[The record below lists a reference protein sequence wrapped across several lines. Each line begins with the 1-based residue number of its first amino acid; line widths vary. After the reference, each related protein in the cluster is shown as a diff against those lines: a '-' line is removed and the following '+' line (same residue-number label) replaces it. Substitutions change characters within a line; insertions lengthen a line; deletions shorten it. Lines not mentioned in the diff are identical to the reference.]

1 MTTATTVGSSPGN
14 RAPTCRSAL
23 GGKMRDVR
31 FGIVEGEP
39 GIFPDPI
46 ARLFRLLG
54 GGLRRKRQKDRAA
67 PAEQEQRPDETSA
80 PGST

>member
-1 MTTATTVGSSPGN
+1 
-14 RAPTCRSAL
+14 
-23 GGKMRDVR
+23 MRDVR

-54 GGLRRKRQKDRAA
+54 SGFRRKRQKDRAA
-67 PAEQEQRPDETSA
+67 AAEQEQRPDESST